1 MSEVRLLSSWDGYCG
16 PCDDERPLA
25 LTETGPFGFRAWRTG
40 TRPADRVLTL
50 ICRLCGQWQIV
61 ARDEREDPAVVLV
74 PEPEV
79 APFVLAAQQAPVW
92 QEPVT
97 EQDEQP
103 GVAGYQAPAEPA
115 YPPVYEPPLQPA
127 YEVSTLHPPAE
138 PAPGPPVTH
147 PIALSPAPPLVPP
160 PSYEP
165 APFQPAASYEP
176 VHVVAPQE
184 YAPVPVPRLQPVSA
198 PEGADLSTVLE
209 LLSQGLE
216 LAGPGA
222 TDRA

>member
-25 LTETGPFGFRAWRTG
+25 LTETGPFGLRAWRSG
-40 TRPADRVLTL
+40 TRLADRVLTL
-50 ICRLCGQWQIV
+50 TCRLCGHGQIV
-61 ARDEREDPAVVLV
+61 GRDEHQDPEIVLT

-92 QEPVT
+92 AEPEAEEPVA
-97 EQDEQP
+97 EVAHQEAAYAPVHEQP
-103 GVAGYQAPAEPA
+103 AAFEVPAEPA
-115 YPPVYEPPLQPA
+115 YDM
-127 YEVSTLHPPAE
+127 
-138 PAPGPPVTH
+138 PVTH
-147 PIALSPAPPLVPP
+147 PIALSPAPPVVPP

-165 APFQPAASYEP
+165 APFAPAASYEP
-176 VHVVAPQE
+176 VDFVAPEE
-184 YAPVPVPRLQPVSA
+184 YAPIPVPRLQPPTA
-198 PEGADLSTVLE
+198 PEGADLATVLE

>member
-1 MSEVRLLSSWDGYCG
+1 
-16 PCDDERPLA
+16 
-25 LTETGPFGFRAWRTG
+25 
-40 TRPADRVLTL
+40 
-50 ICRLCGQWQIV
+50 
-61 ARDEREDPAVVLV
+61 
-74 PEPEV
+74 
-79 APFVLAAQQAPVW
+79 
-92 QEPVT
+92 
-97 EQDEQP
+97 
-103 GVAGYQAPAEPA
+103 
-115 YPPVYEPPLQPA
+115 
-127 YEVSTLHPPAE
+127 
-138 PAPGPPVTH
+138 VTH